1 MSAACEHLHEIA
13 AEIALGIADGEDR
26 AWALEHLD
34 GCSECRARIERLS
47 SLADELLLLAPAAEP
62 PAGFEA
68 RVADAITGPKRTA
81 RWRWRRRVALPVA
94 AALTAGVCAAGAVW
108 FALSGDRNLADA
120 YRATLAVAH
129 GEYFDAAPMVLPGG
143 QKAGYVYGY
152 QGRASW
158 VFAIVYDGVADG
170 DYELEAV
177 THDGRRVP
185 LRRLSVVDGHG
196 SAGGVTPVTYD
207 QIAEVRLLDSGAR
220 EIADSTVH
228 HHED

>member
-13 AEIALGIADGEDR
+13 PEVALGIADGEDR

-34 GCSECRARIERLS
+34 ECPECRVRIERLS
-47 SLADELLLLAPAAEP
+47 GLADELLLLAPAAEP

-68 RVADAITGPKRTA
+68 RVADAIAGADAHRTLA
-81 RWRWRRRVALPVA
+81 LAAPRGAAGRRGAHRRRVRRGRRVVRARRRPRSRRRLPGDARRRPRRV
-94 AALTAGVCAAGAVW
+94 LRRGADG
-108 FALSGDRNLADA
+108 A
-120 YRATLAVAH
+120 
-129 GEYFDAAPMVLPGG
+129 PGG
-143 QKAGYVYGY
+143 QRAGYVYGY

-170 DYELEAV
+170 DYDLQAV

-196 SAGGVTPVTYD
+196 SAGGVTPVAYD

-220 EIADSTVH
+220 EIADSTVR

>member
-34 GCSECRARIERLS
+34 GCSECRVRIERLS

-68 RVADAITGPKRTA
+68 RVGDAIAAPKRTA

-94 AALTAGVCAAGAVW
+94 AALTAAVCAAGAVW

-143 QKAGYVYGY
+143 QKVGYVYGY
-152 QGRASW
+152 QGRTSW
-158 VFAIVYDGVADG
+158 VLAVVYDGISAG
-170 DYELEAV
+170 RYQLQAV
-177 THDGRRVP
+177 TDNGRTLP
-185 LRRLSVVDGHG
+185 LRSFEI
-196 SAGGVTPVTYD
+196 AGGRGSTGGATPVAYD
-207 QIAEVRLLDSGAR
+207 ELAQVRLLDAAGR
-220 EIADSTVH
+220 EVADSDLH
-228 HHED
+228 D